1 MAVLILPTFGPFHIL
16 HPRYNAVTVLEM
28 AKAWKPQAILLA
40 SYGPA
45 ELEAS
50 TWRDA
55 GDLPLFHL
63 LPWAEANGVEVAAL
77 DEQSGL
83 KTQAEQFREALAQ
96 FPRGQEILAQAS
108 GLEQRL
114 QALLT
119 RPLLPAE
126 SSSPAFLS
134 ELWAYLDGFARVFGE
149 GPATGF
155 REQRMKAVAGQIRA
169 RGEGH
174 WVVLSDL
181 LDYPYLLREI
191 PGSTG
196 PGEHASSEA
205 EADRAILDRA
215 WRLEENDDWGLLLHQ
230 LQEVGTEEAQYLAAQ
245 VYLAAGQPEDAL
257 ALMEALLHSEFVHPA
272 YLPGYVLARYG
283 QLQDLVGDR
292 QTALKAYQAT
302 LALSWVP
309 PEAREIALAGQ
320 QSPFKLG

>member
-1 MAVLILPTFGPFHIL
+1 MPVLILPTLGPFHIL

-28 AKAWKPQAILLA
+28 ARACGPRAILLA

-45 ELEAS
+45 ELEAG

-63 LPWAEANGVEVAAL
+63 LPWAEASGVEVAAL

-83 KTQAEQFREALAQ
+83 KAQADQFREVLAQ
-96 FPRGQEILAQAS
+96 FPKGQEMLAQAA
-108 GLEQRL
+108 GLEQQL

-126 SSSPAFLS
+126 PSSSAFLT
-134 ELWAYLDGFARVFGE
+134 ELWAYLEGFARVFGE

-155 REQRMKAVAGQIRA
+155 RKQRMRAVAEKIRA
-169 RGEGH
+169 LGEGR
-174 WVVLSDL
+174 WVVLADL

-196 PGEHASSEA
+196 PSEHASSPA

-215 WRLEENDDWGLLLHQ
+215 WRLEEKDDWGLLLQQ
-230 LQEVGTEEAQYLAAQ
+230 LQEVGTGEAQYLAAQ

-257 ALMEALLHSEFVHPA
+257 ALMEPLLHTEFVHPA

-283 QLQDLVGDR
+283 QLKDLAGDR
-292 QTALKAYQAT
+292 QAALKAYQAT

-309 PEAREIALAGQ
+309 AEAREIALAGQ
-320 QSPFKLG
+320 RSPFKLG